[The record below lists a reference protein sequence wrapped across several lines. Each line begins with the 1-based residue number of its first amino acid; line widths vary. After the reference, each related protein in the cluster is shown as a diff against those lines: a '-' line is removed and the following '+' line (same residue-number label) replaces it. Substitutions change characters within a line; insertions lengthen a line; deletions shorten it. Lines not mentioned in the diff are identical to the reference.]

1 MSQYPSKNLQAA
13 ARRATHA
20 GAVDKA
26 VPIAGAAMQVPRKLL
41 TDPKRDAFQLEA
53 SAQATFRATTRY
65 VRVFAVPKSVGPGR
79 VLCHNHVRHTVD
91 MPCGLNGFR
100 AWTCE
105 AADKPSGFVKCPC
118 GYAGLPHYAWRE
130 HVKASKGRA
139 RTHAE
144 MVADG
149 LMR

>member
-1 MSQYPSKNLQAA
+1 MADPFKNLQAA

-26 VPIAGAAMQVPRKLL
+26 VPPVDGAMQVPRKLL

-53 SAQATFRATTRY
+53 SAQATLRATTRY
-65 VRVFAVPKSVGPGR
+65 VSGDTVPKSVGPGR

-91 MPCGLNGFR
+91 MPCGLNDFR

-105 AADKPSGFVKCPC
+105 AAGKPKGFVKCPC
-118 GYAGLPHYAWRE
+118 GYAGLPHYATSG
-130 HVKASKGRA
+130 HVKASKGRCDT
-139 RTHAE
+139 RAE

-149 LMR
+149 LME